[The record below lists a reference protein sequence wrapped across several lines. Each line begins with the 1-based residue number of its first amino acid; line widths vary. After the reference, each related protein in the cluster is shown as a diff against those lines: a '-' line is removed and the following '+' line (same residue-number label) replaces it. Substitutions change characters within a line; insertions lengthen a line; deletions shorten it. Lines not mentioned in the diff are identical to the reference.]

1 LQTIVLNAQTTCS
14 SQTGNEG
21 DALAQ
26 TTSRAVCSP
35 AQAVST
41 AAQGGD
47 ALANRMHL
55 SQHGEIV
62 DGAALPSTPLFVTP
76 HRLHEAPEAGGQAT
90 EDKKTEMLEL
100 IIAKL
105 KEEVVAS
112 RDCLSAQKV
121 APPLLSL
128 LGR

>member
-1 LQTIVLNAQTTCS
+1 
-14 SQTGNEG
+14 
-21 DALAQ
+21 
-26 TTSRAVCSP
+26 
-35 AQAVST
+35 
-41 AAQGGD
+41 
-47 ALANRMHL
+47 MHL